1 MRTLL
6 IAGISPVPPRLR
18 EIIDRGST
26 AVREQRS
33 AVSSAALPADF
44 DRVVFWASS
53 GDEALLALAAT
64 LARKEAAERRE
75 MIVFVTPDSAAGT
88 VAGLGANEMY
98 VWPRDQDRLEA
109 AFLTGA

>member
-6 IAGISPVPPRLR
+6 IAGTGPVPPRLR
-18 EIIDRGST
+18 EIVDRGST
-26 AVREQRS
+26 SVREQR
-33 AVSSAALPADF
+33 APVSSAGLSTDF

-53 GDEALLALAAT
+53 GDAALQELAGQY
-64 LARKEAAERRE
+64 ARKEAAERRE
-75 MIVFVTPDSAAGT
+75 MIVFVTPESAAAT